1 MQGTSTSAGPA
12 QLKLGQQLREARL
25 RARLKPKDLARRAK
39 VSVAAVYNCERPDS
53 GGRMRTLLKLARAL
67 GCKVRIPDLA
77 AMAKNHGHTDTTLA
91 EKAQIAF
98 DTVRSLLARPSSGNV
113 RSLEKLC
120 AALGQSLQLVF

>member
-1 MQGTSTSAGPA
+1 MLR
-12 QLKLGQQLREARL
+12 QLTLGQQLREARL
-25 RARLKPKDLARRAK
+25 RARLKPKDLARKAK
-39 VSVAAVYNCERPDS
+39 VSVAAVYNCERPDG
-53 GGRMRTLLKLARAL
+53 GGRTRTLLKLARAL

-98 DTVRSLLARPSSGNV
+98 DTVRSLLARPLSGNV

-120 AALGQSLQLVF
+120 AAIGQPLQLVF

>member
-1 MQGTSTSAGPA
+1 
-12 QLKLGQQLREARL
+12 
-25 RARLKPKDLARRAK
+25 
-39 VSVAAVYNCERPDS
+39 
-53 GGRMRTLLKLARAL
+53 MRTLLKLARAL

-77 AMAKNHGHTDTTLA
+77 AAAKEHGHTDTTLA

-120 AALGQSLQLVF
+120 AALDQPLQLVF